1 MADTP
6 THASPSAD
14 VYANSYH
21 SKTESLSKWISSVR
35 SKAVRAK
42 RQKRSELRRVAILS
56 VTLRRAEDELVRKQR
71 ARAQRWARLQ
81 QALSA
86 QSQSILDPDVTS
98 CDSSPDQWQE
108 EMKSIDNFFNNLNNV
123 QIPEAAR

>member
-1 MADTP
+1 M
-6 THASPSAD
+6 
-14 VYANSYH
+14 
-21 SKTESLSKWISSVR
+21 
-35 SKAVRAK
+35 
-42 RQKRSELRRVAILS
+42 S

-86 QSQSILDPDVTS
+86 QSQSNLEPDVTS

-123 QIPEAAR
+123 QIPEAVR